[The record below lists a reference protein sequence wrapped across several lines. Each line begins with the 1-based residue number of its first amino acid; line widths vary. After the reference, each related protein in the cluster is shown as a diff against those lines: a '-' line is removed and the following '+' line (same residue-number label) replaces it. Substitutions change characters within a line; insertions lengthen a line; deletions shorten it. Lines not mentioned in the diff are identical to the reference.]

1 MCNTHTISHVKLWTS
16 PFRFPFS
23 QSPHP
28 APVWSLVS
36 SCRPTWWRRPLYCV
50 RSFTVVFLLDE
61 AEVKPQKRFPVSCT
75 FYSWQKRSGR
85 RNIPYEGDP
94 SYQLLN
100 FRSYSWKSKFH
111 PTILF
116 LRGGCQLSWQYC
128 HFLVLTSNLI
138 KKIPNKIMYF
148 LAIYYLAQDC
158 RCWDFWI

>member
-36 SCRPTWWRRPLYCV
+36 SCRSTWWRRPLYCV
-50 RSFTVVFLLDE
+50 RSFAVVLLLDE

-85 RNIPYEGDP
+85 RNIPYEWDP

-116 LRGGCQLSWQYC
+116 LSGGLST
-128 HFLVLTSNLI
+128 L
-138 KKIPNKIMYF
+138 
-148 LAIYYLAQDC
+148 LAISSFSESDIK
-158 RCWDFWI
+158 WKKFWPTLCIFWRFII